1 MFVLTVRM
9 KARKEKQEELEK
21 LLHDYA
27 VKIRQNEPDNLIYNW
42 HRKLDDPTQLFF
54 YEMYKD
60 REAWTEKHMTKPYVK
75 EIGDLLPGYIEGDV
89 EMLEYELAESA

>member
-1 MFVLTVRM
+1 MFVLIVRM
-9 KARKEKQEELEK
+9 KAIREKQEELEK

-27 VKIRQNEPDNLIYNW
+27 VKIRQNEPDNLVYNW
-42 HRKLDDPTQLFF
+42 HRKLDDPAQLFF

-60 REAWTEKHMTKPYVK
+60 RKAWTEKHMTKPYVK
-75 EIGDLLPGYIEGDV
+75 KIGDLLPSYIEGDV